1 VKLLIWSLSG
11 LLLAVLTAQL
21 LSNDSGQVV
30 LAYSDYAVQT
40 SLGVFVF
47 LLIIGFI
54 LLYVSLRLLSGLLN
68 MPEALRRRKQ
78 TRRQG
83 KSEYYLT
90 EGFLALTT
98 GDWKAAEKLFKQ
110 GAKFSRLPVINYIAA
125 AKAAHNQGAADRRD
139 HYLRLASTD
148 SVDSSNA
155 VGITQAELQMQ
166 QQQNEQAYTTLK
178 QVEQGSVGNN
188 HTRMMMLEA
197 STASGDW
204 QHMLDLLGEFDN
216 KGKPLQALLD
226 KQKQA
231 GAEILTAA
239 ARSGDVNDLN
249 TAWARIP
256 ARLKQEPEVLQA
268 YVSGRLRYPD
278 TTECEV
284 LLRDPVRTTLEPNLV
299 RLYGLVQGTKPEK
312 QLALVEK
319 LMQTHPGDNSL
330 LLTAGRLYKRAQ
342 LWGRARHCLEESLKL
357 KPSPEICYELA
368 TMFQGQSDS
377 VNADKYFREGLALA
391 TAQTTAAQQTR

>member
-1 VKLLIWSLSG
+1 MKLLIWSLSG
-11 LLLAVLTAQL
+11 LLLAVLTAQV
-21 LSNDSGQVV
+21 LSNDSGQIV

-47 LLIIGFI
+47 LLIVSFT
-54 LLYVSLRLLSGLLN
+54 LLYVSVRLLSGMLN
-68 MPEALRRRKQ
+68 MPQTLRRRKQ

-125 AKAAHNQGAADRRD
+125 AKAAHNLGATDRRD
-139 HYLRLASTD
+139 HYLRLASADTA
-148 SVDSSNA
+148 DSSSA
-155 VGITQAELQMQ
+155 VGITQAELQLQ
-166 QQQNEQAYTTLK
+166 QHQNEQAYTTLK
-178 QVEQGSVGNN
+178 QVEQGSTGNN
-188 HTRMMMLEA
+188 HTRLMMLEA
-197 STASGDW
+197 TTASGDW

-216 KGKPLQALLD
+216 KGKPVQAILA

-231 GAEILTAA
+231 SAEVLTVA
-239 ARSGDVNDLN
+239 ARSGEVNDLN

-278 TTECEV
+278 TSECET
-284 LLRDPVRTTLEPNLV
+284 LLRDPVRTTLEPQLV

-319 LMQTHPGDNSL
+319 LLHTHPGNSHL

-357 KPSPEICYELA
+357 QPSPEICYELA
-368 TMFQGQSDS
+368 TMFQGQGDS
-377 VNADKYFREGLALA
+377 VNAGKYFREGLALA
-391 TAQTTAAQQTR
+391 TAQTSAAQQTR